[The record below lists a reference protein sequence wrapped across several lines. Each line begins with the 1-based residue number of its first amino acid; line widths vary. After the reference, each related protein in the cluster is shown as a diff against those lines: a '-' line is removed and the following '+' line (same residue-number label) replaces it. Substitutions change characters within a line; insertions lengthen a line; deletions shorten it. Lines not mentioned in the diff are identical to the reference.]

1 MSTQLYFAY
10 GSNLNQQDF
19 HAWCKRRNY
28 PKGLLRFRSVA
39 QLPDFD
45 LAFTHR
51 SNTRGGGVLDLQDRP
66 GQLVQGVLYEV
77 DEEGW
82 MALDEKEG
90 APLAYQ
96 RVDVSVMD
104 DRGNSI
110 IASTYRVAPNRK
122 ERFVQPTP
130 EYVRIVEAGLNH
142 WGLSTETLIA
152 AASDRPTSC
161 PDGFFFYGTLMRGEQ
176 RFSALQP
183 FGIECVLLAS
193 TFGRLLDLGAF
204 PGLVDTEET
213 ESTVQGEFV
222 RLREPEKAIRVL
234 DAIEGFRG
242 FGRTGSLYR
251 RTRIGVDVGDGRIR
265 DAWTYCLESGA
276 DQAAPIDSGDWR
288 AHRGQQK
295 RFLSQLA
302 AVHSQGNEEYLAQR
316 IASTDPF
323 RFGLPVTQAVQS
335 LLPLDRSLA
344 SGLLSERKLAQ
355 ASGLWAAIP

>member
-10 GSNLNQQDF
+10 GSNLNQEDF

-28 PKGLLRFRSVA
+28 PKGLLRFQSVA
-39 QLPDFD
+39 YLPDFD
-45 LAFTHR
+45 LASTYR
-51 SNTRGGGVLDLQDRP
+51 SPTRNGGVLDLKDRP
-66 GQLVQGVLYEV
+66 GQLVTGVLFEV
-77 DEEGW
+77 QSEGW

-222 RLREPEKAIRVL
+222 RLREPEKAISIL

-265 DAWTYCLESGA
+265 DAWTYCLESGSDRA
-276 DQAAPIDSGDWR
+276 TQIQSGDWR
-288 AHRGQQK
+288 AHCGRQKSFLTKLAVAHSRGDQK
-295 RFLSQLA
+295 TVA
-302 AVHSQGNEEYLAQR
+302 ER

>member
-19 HAWCKRRNY
+19 HAWCMRRNY
-28 PKGLLRFRSVA
+28 PKGLLRFQSVA
-39 QLPDFD
+39 YLPDFD
-45 LAFTHR
+45 LAFTYR
-51 SNTRGGGVLDLQDRP
+51 SPTRNGGVLDLKDRP
-66 GQLVQGVLYEV
+66 GQLVTGVLFEV
-77 DEEGW
+77 QSEGW
-82 MALDEKEG
+82 KALDEKEG

-104 DRGNSI
+104 GRGKSI
-110 IASTYRVAPNRK
+110 IASTYRVNPNRK

-130 EYVRIVEAGLNH
+130 EYVGIVEAGLNQ
-142 WGLSTETLIA
+142 WGLSTEPLLA
-152 AASDRPTSC
+152 AAGDRPSSC
-161 PDGFFFYGTLMRGEQ
+161 PDSFFFYGTLMRGEQ

-193 TFGRLLDLGAF
+193 TFGRLQDLGAF

-213 ESTVQGEFV
+213 ESTVHGEFV

-242 FGRTGSLYR
+242 YGKSGSLYR
-251 RTRIGVDVGDGRIR
+251 RTRIGVDVGDGKIR
-265 DAWTYCLESGA
+265 DAWTYCLDCGA

-288 AHRGQQK
+288 SHRGQQK

-302 AVHSQGNEEYLAQR
+302 AVHSQGDEESLAQR